1 MNRLTKNRGVFLAK
15 KKGNKKAFIT
25 RCGTTQKYTPLK
37 NLKVQDVNRCFDKE
51 DNVYSG
57 FHVPQKCF
65 IDTHPFT
72 GSLFLSVGG
81 PEQTLIEDI
90 TCNHNKTLLI
100 LRSSRTGGS
109 GFNAQPIQVIIRTRG
124 CTEPITTVLPP
135 GIPRVFQVEDFESLV
150 VANLGSGNEALLEYS
165 MEKTFCICCSGEDNN
180 QKCRSCC
187 GTCND
192 CEDKEKCHT
201 CIHCKK
207 CNCSCDR
214 TN

>member
-1 MNRLTKNRGVFLAK
+1 MAK